1 VFEVLSR
8 GVRIWFRPVN
18 PVFRSADL
26 LIAPLTFFA
35 RDYRRSTQAQHNNS
49 GMPGVGRQKENP
61 GVKENLSVS
70 RFIEAAM
77 SCAAGMLD
85 NASFIRK
92 ELVNVR
98 MSKAHQAET
107 ESICSSL
114 IGTKFD
120 VVSEVRE
127 LDDLVASNAEHSAI
141 LGVSER
147 IVHCFREDIN
157 SLHKLVMSLRAES
170 DKNPDGVL
178 ASVLVSESAANILN
192 AFNQT
197 LAALEALRNEAGN

>member
-1 VFEVLSR
+1 
-8 GVRIWFRPVN
+8 
-18 PVFRSADL
+18 
-26 LIAPLTFFA
+26 
-35 RDYRRSTQAQHNNS
+35 
-49 GMPGVGRQKENP
+49 M
-61 GVKENLSVS
+61 KENLSVS
-70 RFIEAAM
+70 GFIEAAM
-77 SCAAGMLD
+77 SCAAAMLD

-98 MSKAHQAET
+98 MSKAHQAEAET
-107 ESICSSL
+107 ICSSL

-120 VVSEVRE
+120 VGTQVKE
-127 LDDLVASNAEHSAI
+127 LDDLVASNADHSAI
-141 LGVSER
+141 LAVSER

-170 DKNPDGVL
+170 DKDPHGDL

-197 LAALEALRNEAGN
+197 LAALEALRNEAGK